1 MLRKIKKIAGSFLS
15 NSCEMLLW
23 RNNFFLKTKEN
34 VSSTKMYNNKYPKD
48 SQNYAINLYS
58 IGIVA
63 VLSVLQN
70 V

>member
-1 MLRKIKKIAGSFLS
+1 MKCCCGGIIS
-15 NSCEMLLW
+15 
-23 RNNFFLKTKEN
+23 LKTKEN

>member
-1 MLRKIKKIAGSFLS
+1 MKCCCGGIISLKTFS
-15 NSCEMLLW
+15 
-23 RNNFFLKTKEN
+23 LKTKEN